1 MNSQEGPTSNFSLS
15 KSICLNNKQ
24 YCFERFKVA
33 NKPCFKLEQSIKG
46 RFCKIKV
53 ILPQRMNLKIWDLLN
68 NKERRIDI

>member
-15 KSICLNNKQ
+15 KSIVLSVLKWQ
-24 YCFERFKVA
+24 TSPV
-33 NKPCFKLEQSIKG
+33 LSWKG

-53 ILPQRMNLKIWDLLN
+53 ILPQTMNLKIWDLLN